1 MIEYSFSL
9 EELADISSVKRV
21 HAVLLTNDGRVLL
34 RFKNGEA
41 RLTGGRID
49 NEDADIV
56 AALHREIKEEIN
68 CDFDLCDYV
77 GFVEASVEGGER
89 ELWVRYVVRVTEI
102 GDVSPDPDREGEWI
116 YGRMLA
122 PYEEAKAEMTKA
134 SFFADS
140 NQKFLDKA
148 YEIARQRG
156 YFTEPINKEVSL
168 INPESLGGVN
178 VPRR

>member
-1 MIEYSFSL
+1 MVEYSFSL
-9 EELADISSVKRV
+9 EELADISLVKRV
-21 HAVLLTNDGRVLL
+21 HAILLTSDGRVLL

-49 NEDADIV
+49 DEDADIV
-56 AALHREIKEEIN
+56 ATLHREIKEEIN
-68 CDFDLCDYV
+68 CKFDLCDYL

-102 GDVSPDPDREGEWI
+102 GDALPDPDREGKWI

-122 PYEEAKAEMTKA
+122 PYEEAKTEMTKA

-156 YFTEPINKEVSL
+156 YFTEPISEKVSL
-168 INPESLGGVN
+168 INPESLDGVN